1 MTFAAAPTS
10 EDMKSGRAVQAE
22 SRWFDQQPVPNTSFG
37 TLAKHLWR
45 MHIRAE
51 DADDPEAALKRQA
64 LLAPDGDGAMRA
76 TVAGILL
83 CSEHPEKH
91 LPNARITATR
101 RRGPNRESDL
111 LDVQEITGPVDR
123 QIAAAMDFVIRNMSA
138 AKRKSSTWADLPQ
151 YRERAVLEALIN
163 AAAHR
168 DYSIRDNGIRLSM
181 YSNRL
186 EIRSPGNL
194 PGSLTVGNMDVR
206 QAERNGA
213 LVAALGRMRA
223 RDIPGAGERTHLM
236 GRRGNGVRTIRNETR
251 KLCGRPPIYDL
262 IDDTDLWLMIPS
274 APQKQRPVQSTITVH
289 DGDAEL
295 EGADVLALFPDHTW
309 LRATTDAQ
317 GHARLNFRFDRL
329 AMTVF
334 AAAPGYAA
342 GIKHDWVPAERPLAL
357 EMNPLL
363 GGGAVIFPEDAGAL
377 PGLKG
382 RLNPVRDSLDRTYL
396 YASNLAINQGR
407 PQPVRFLPG
416 EELRLTDTN
425 GNERW
430 ARIVAI
436 EGRSAL
442 VEYCVQPRSQK

>member
-1 MTFAAAPTS
+1 MN
-10 EDMKSGRAVQAE
+10 SGRYVQAE
-22 SRWFDQQPVPNTSFG
+22 SRWFDQQPVPNTNFG
-37 TLAKHLWR
+37 TLAERLWR

-64 LLAPDGDGAMRA
+64 LLAPDGNGAMRA

-101 RRGPNRESDL
+101 HRGPNRESDL
-111 LDVQEITGPVDR
+111 LDAQEITGPVDR

-138 AKRKSSTWADLPQ
+138 AKRKSSVRGDLPQ
-151 YRERAVLEALIN
+151 YRERAVLEALVN
-163 AAAHR
+163 AATHR
-168 DYSIRDNGIRLSM
+168 DYSIRENGVRLSM

-186 EIRSPGNL
+186 EIQSPGNL

-223 RDIPGAGERTHLM
+223 RDIPGAGERAYLM
-236 GRRGNGVRTIRNETR
+236 ERRGDGVRAIRNETR

-274 APQKQRPVQSTITVH
+274 APQKQRPVQSTITIH

-309 LRATTDAQ
+309 QRAITDAQ
-317 GHARLNFRFDRL
+317 GQACLNFRFDRL

-334 AAAPGYAA
+334 AAAPNYAA
-342 GIKHDWVPAERPLAL
+342 CIKRDWIPAEQHSLVL
-357 EMNPLL
+357 KMNPLPD
-363 GGGAVIFPEDAGAL
+363 GDTAIFSEAAGAL

-382 RLNPVRDSLDRTYL
+382 RLNLVRDSLDRTYL
-396 YASNLAINQGR
+396 CASNLAINQGR
-407 PQPVRFLPG
+407 AQPVHFLLG
-416 EELRLTDTN
+416 EELRLTDAS

-430 ARIVAI
+430 VRFIAI

-442 VEYCVQPRSQK
+442 VEYRSQPRSVPE